1 MTEGKLWGA
10 TAIARFAGVSVET
23 VYRWERLQDCP
34 VTKPGGRYFAFR
46 SALMTWLTAKDAR
59 LCQISPDK
67 PVSCGVD
74 IRNAAAAYHCDA
86 ALVPQINSRDK
97 GRDPRES

>member
-1 MTEGKLWGA
+1 MTERMLWGA

-46 SALMTWLTAKDAR
+46 SALMTWLTTKDGR
-59 LCQISPDK
+59 VCQTLPDK

-74 IRNAAAAYHCDA
+74 IRNAAVAYKRDA
-86 ALVPQINSRDK
+86 ALVSKTADRDE